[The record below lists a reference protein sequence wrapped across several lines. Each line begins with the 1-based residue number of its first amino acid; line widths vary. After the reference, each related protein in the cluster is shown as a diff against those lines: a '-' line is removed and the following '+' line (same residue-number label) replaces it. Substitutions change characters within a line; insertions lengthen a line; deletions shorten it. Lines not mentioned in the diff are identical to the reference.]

1 MVTMFKMSISIS
13 VHKGSINELLLC
25 PAAGG
30 GANLGNAAVGLIR
43 GEEKKRPI
51 WVIFLI
57 WVGGL
62 VVNYNYRRSLHNIY
76 HKT

>member
-43 GEEKKRPI
+43 GEEKND
-51 WVIFLI
+51 LY
-57 WVGGL
+57 GL
-62 VVNYNYRRSLHNIY
+62 YSSSGLEDLL
-76 HKT
+76 